1 MSQHPDGGRVG
12 AVYLEA
18 VKSRFRYM
26 KDLAERALAQVD
38 DDALTWS
45 PDGESNSITV
55 IIKHLSGN
63 MVSRWTDFLTTDGEK
78 PNRDRDAEFVEE
90 RLPRQVLMERWERGW
105 QALFAAL
112 ASLTPADL
120 LRTVYIRG
128 EPHTVIDAIERQMF
142 HYSYHVG
149 QIVYLAKARAGRR
162 WESLTIPRRR

>member
-1 MSQHPDGGRVG
+1 MSDPVDGWRV
-12 AVYLEA
+12 AEVYLEA
-18 VKSRFRYM
+18 VKNRFRYM
-26 KDLAERALAQVD
+26 KELAERALAQVGD
-38 DDALTWS
+38 DTLAWT
-45 PDGESNSITV
+45 PGEESNSITV

-63 MVSRWTDFLTTDGEK
+63 MLSRWTDFLTTDGEK
-78 PNRDRDAEFVEE
+78 PDRDRDGEFVEE
-90 RLPRQVLMERWERGW
+90 RLPRQELMARWERGW

-112 ASLTPADL
+112 DSLTPADL

-149 QIVYLAKARAGRR
+149 QIVFLAKARAGRR